1 VDTNRPFQGSEH
13 SPHHAKAKKRGM
25 LGRHNILGEAMKT
38 LTLKRLLVLASFLT
52 IGAAA
57 FVTPMP
63 DGNPNWGN
71 TVVGIA
77 SIGYLISLILI
88 ALDLA
93 VARFLFLPSVL
104 ISLLGMPV
112 ASYPSGELNALY
124 DLTMYVSGFLNGG
137 LAILVYV
144 PSLIKD

>member
-1 VDTNRPFQGSEH
+1 
-13 SPHHAKAKKRGM
+13 M
-25 LGRHNILGEAMKT
+25 
-38 LTLKRLLVLASFLT
+38 
-52 IGAAA
+52 
-57 FVTPMP
+57 TPVP

-71 TVVGIA
+71 TVVGVA

-93 VARFLFLPSVL
+93 AARFLFLPSVL

-144 PSLIKD
+144 PSFNKD

>member
-1 VDTNRPFQGSEH
+1 ML
-13 SPHHAKAKKRGM
+13 RG
-25 LGRHNILGEAMKT
+25 RKILGEAMKT

-52 IGAAA
+52 IVAAA
-57 FVTPMP
+57 FVTPVP

-71 TVVGIA
+71 TVVGVA

-93 VARFLFLPSVL
+93 AARFLFLPSVL

-144 PSLIKD
+144 PSFNKD

>member
-1 VDTNRPFQGSEH
+1 
-13 SPHHAKAKKRGM
+13 M
-25 LGRHNILGEAMKT
+25 LRRHKILGEAMKT